1 MFGLVWIIMAVI
13 LAIVPQYIAPY
24 DPLATNTAIRLQAP
38 SLAHL
43 FGTDEF
49 GRDILS
55 RVIFGTRISM
65 EVGISVVLI
74 DMILGLFLGAFAGY
88 YSKITDTVIM
98 RFADIMLAFPGL
110 VLAILLMAAFG
121 PGVPNI
127 ILSVSLVTWP
137 VYARVIRG
145 ETLRLKR
152 TVFVRASRAI
162 GMNGRTVIMKH
173 IIPNSIAPAVV
184 VATLGI
190 GYAVLAEAGISFLG
204 LGVIPPT
211 PSWGLMITEGLQYIL
226 FDPYI
231 IFFPGLILSITVI
244 AFNLFGDGL
253 RDALDPSMRI

>member
-1 MFGLVWIIMAVI
+1 
-13 LAIVPQYIAPY
+13 
-24 DPLATNTAIRLQAP
+24 
-38 SLAHL
+38 
-43 FGTDEF
+43 
-49 GRDILS
+49 
-55 RVIFGTRISM
+55 M